1 MRMTS
6 CFFGSAVI
14 ILSFGIDVVC
24 SSTVNFAMLFKIM
37 EVTQYI
43 LLLSLALLLK
53 GISFPSC
60 LKLEWVLE

>member
-37 EVTQYI
+37 EVTQYNTT
-43 LLLSLALLLK
+43 AL
-53 GISFPSC
+53 ISFAT
-60 LKLEWVLE
+60 